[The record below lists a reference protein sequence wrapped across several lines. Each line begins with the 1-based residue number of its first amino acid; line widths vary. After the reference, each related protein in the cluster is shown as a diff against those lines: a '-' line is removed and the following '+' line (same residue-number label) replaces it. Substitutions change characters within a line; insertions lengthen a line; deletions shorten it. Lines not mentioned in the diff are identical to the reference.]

1 MLGEYTM
8 VRSPGLQQFRPL
20 LLRLKNDSSRSTVAQ
35 PLVVPIQRT
44 ITRPQSYFA
53 LLDYPEVGANRMCE
67 VFLSED
73 SSLHLRA
80 ALKILPQSSAAD
92 KERRIVLNGTLRQS
106 TMLSLLI
113 DGVSYQLDEQR

>member
-1 MLGEYTM
+1 
-8 VRSPGLQQFRPL
+8 
-20 LLRLKNDSSRSTVAQ
+20 
-35 PLVVPIQRT
+35 
-44 ITRPQSYFA
+44 
-53 LLDYPEVGANRMCE
+53 MCE